1 MFSRVLLALFV
12 SVLVAFSAADM
23 SADRE
28 RSEMT
33 AGDSATFK
41 ADPTIYHNATS
52 IGEMGWVSY
61 KQCDSRWANQEL
73 GTCSS
78 QTICS
83 AGCAMTSVAM
93 MLKTKGA
100 NVDPS
105 SLDSFL
111 THNGGYASGCNI
123 IWSAADKYGKTTFQA
138 IETANESEICSGLSK
153 GHGIIANV
161 NNGGHWVLLTS
172 CAGNGVFNVNDPGY
186 SRTQYKMSEIL
197 REAVYH

>member
-1 MFSRVLLALFV
+1 MFKVFFLAIV
-12 SVLVAFSAADM
+12 ALVFAFTVAD
-23 SADRE
+23 DRLTA
-28 RSEMT
+28 T
-33 AGDSATFK
+33 AGDSSKFIAEPK
-41 ADPTIYHNATS
+41 IYHNATTT
-52 IGEMGWVSY
+52 GMNGWVSY

-100 NVDPS
+100 SVDPS
-105 SLDSFL
+105 SLDSYL
-111 THNGGYASGCNI
+111 TKNGGYASGCNI
-123 IWSAADKYGKTTFQA
+123 IWAKADDFGKTKFQA
-138 IETANESEICSGLSK
+138 IETANESQICSGLSQ

-161 NNGGHWVLLTS
+161 NNGGHWVLLTG
-172 CAGNGVFNVNDPGY
+172 CAGNGVFYVNDPGY
-186 SRTQYKMSEIL
+186 SRTTYKMSEIL